1 MNKETVHM
9 RLVNGEHIEVDWPTA
24 QKLLS
29 AGVAQFTGTIVE
41 YAVSTLGETR

>member
-1 MNKETVHM
+1 VNKETVHM